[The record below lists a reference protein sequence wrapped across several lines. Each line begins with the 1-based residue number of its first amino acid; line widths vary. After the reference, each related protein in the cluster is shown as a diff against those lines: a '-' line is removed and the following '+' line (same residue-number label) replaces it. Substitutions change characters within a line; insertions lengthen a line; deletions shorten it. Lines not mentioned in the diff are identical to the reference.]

1 MTIGKCKFC
10 GTETED
16 EWYVFCDGRCQEFY
30 ILGVEKMKTEKIS
43 LPEELFKSWLEDE
56 TNRVD
61 KLTADEIQGRIMELE
76 KLIFESKTRLS
87 IAYQKKIKLQ
97 GSDWATNSNAISSP
111 DFRVDYEKD
120 QRDRKPKPA
129 GPKQTKEEKAST
141 LQAAAGID
149 PEKLKAI
156 IKAKML
162 EKAKKPMVVPKKE
175 GEA

>member
-1 MTIGKCKFC
+1 
-10 GTETED
+10 
-16 EWYVFCDGRCQEFY
+16 
-30 ILGVEKMKTEKIS
+30 MKTEKIS

-61 KLTADEIQGRIMELE
+61 KLTTEEIQGRIMELE

-87 IAYQKKIKLQ
+87 IAYQKKIKMQ
-97 GSDWATNSNAISSP
+97 GSDWALHSNSISAP

-120 QRDRKPKPA
+120 QRDRKPKAPA
-129 GPKQTKEEKAST
+129 IKQTKEEKSQT

-162 EKAKKPMVVPKKE
+162 EKAKKPMVIPKKE
-175 GEA
+175 GDA